1 MSKVLLARY
10 IRLVLEVGNARVP
23 TQLLDPS
30 DEDDGKNDKDEVEDV
45 NEFSGVGAISGY
57 TAPLGMSPDDLGR
70 KKDRTRR
77 RK

>member
-10 IRLVLEVGNARVP
+10 IRLVLETRNARVP
-23 TQLLDPS
+23 TQLLDPEGS
-30 DEDDGKNDKDEVEDV
+30 EEEGKDEVEDV
-45 NEFSGVGAISGY
+45 NEFSGVGAVAGY

-70 KKDRTRR
+70 KKSRSRR